1 LASKF
6 DSGFVHQEHLRLAH
20 DGSRKRDTLS
30 LPARQLFGQ
39 AVQQVLDFQHLGDLA
54 HAGVDA
60 LFDSARL
67 AEVRQL
73 PQRALQLAQA
83 QPEGDVVVHAHVG
96 VQRVVL
102 EHHRDV
108 AVARRDIVHAPLAD
122 VNLACGGV
130 FQPRQ
135 HAQRGRLAAAR
146 RSHQH
151 HKLAWLDVQRQV
163 VDRRHRAEALGHLL
177 EAYTLCGHCSP
188 VFLRQ

>member
-1 LASKF
+1 MARAS
-6 DSGFVHQEHLRLAH
+6 LRCVSCH
-20 DGSRKRDTLS
+20 S
-30 LPARQLFGQ
+30 
-39 AVQQVLDFQHLGDLA
+39 
-54 HAGVDA
+54 
-60 LFDSARL
+60 
-67 AEVRQL
+67 E
-73 PQRALQLAQA
+73 ALQLAQA
-83 QPEGDVVVHAHVG
+83 QPEGDVVVHAHVR

-122 VNLACGGV
+122 VNLAFGWV

-135 HAQRGRLAAAR
+135 HTQRGRLPAAR

-163 VDRRHRAEALGHLL
+163 VDRRHRAEALGYLL

-188 VFLRQ
+188 SFLRQ